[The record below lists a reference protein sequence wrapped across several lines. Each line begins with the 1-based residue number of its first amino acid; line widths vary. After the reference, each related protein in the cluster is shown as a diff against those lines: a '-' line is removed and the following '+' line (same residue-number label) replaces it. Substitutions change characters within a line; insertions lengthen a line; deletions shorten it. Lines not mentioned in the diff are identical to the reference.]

1 MNTPWSS
8 RPNRLSAVGD
18 RPGRARYRAGAPG
31 STRSAPR
38 GAGKPEVVPRL
49 LRPLSELL
57 GRRAFC
63 KEVIVLSARQRGTL
77 CVFLAAVLYSIGGLC
92 IKLIPWGGMAIN
104 GGRTAIALVVI
115 GLYLAA
121 TRHKPKMNLWV
132 LVGALAVCGTNI
144 LFSIANKLT
153 TAANAIVLQ
162 FTAPIFVI
170 LFSILLFGKR
180 PQKLDLLAC
189 GLVLGG
195 VLLFF
200 VDSLSAGGMLGNILA
215 LLSGVS
221 YAGVFMMN
229 DMPDS
234 DAISSVFW
242 GDVIS
247 AVVGLP
253 FLGYEAEFTPNVLA
267 PLLVLGIFQVGA
279 AYILLT
285 EGLKTTPPVTA
296 SLVSGI
302 EPVLNPIL
310 VAVFYHEMIGPVA
323 LVGAMVVVGSVV
335 LYNVVLARQTEPS
348 ETGGAL

>member
-1 MNTPWSS
+1 M
-8 RPNRLSAVGD
+8 
-18 RPGRARYRAGAPG
+18 
-31 STRSAPR
+31 
-38 GAGKPEVVPRL
+38 
-49 LRPLSELL
+49 
-57 GRRAFC
+57 
-63 KEVIVLSARQRGTL
+63 SARQMGTL
-77 CVFLAAVLYSIGGLC
+77 YVFLAAVLYSIGGLC

-115 GLYLAA
+115 SLYLKVI
-121 TRHKPKMNLWV
+121 RHRPRMNLWV
-132 LVGALAVCGTNI
+132 LVGAVSVCGTNI

-153 TAANAIVLQ
+153 TAGNTIVLQ

-170 LFSILLFGKR
+170 LFSVLFFGKR
-180 PQKLDLLAC
+180 PQKLDLMAC

-195 VLLFF
+195 VFLFF
-200 VDSLSAGGMLGNILA
+200 IDSLSAGGMLGNVLA

-221 YAGVFMMN
+221 YAGVFLMN

-234 DAISSVFW
+234 DPISSVFW

-253 FLGYEAEFTPNVLA
+253 FLGYETDFSPKTLA
-267 PLLVLGIFQVGA
+267 ALLVLGVFQVA
-279 AYILLT
+279 LAYILMV

-310 VAVFYHEMIGPVA
+310 VAVFYHEMIGPIA
-323 LVGAMVVVGSVV
+323 LMGAMVVVGSVV
-335 LYNVVLARQTEPS
+335 LYNVILAHQTTYNIVKER
-348 ETGGAL
+348 

>member
-1 MNTPWSS
+1 M
-8 RPNRLSAVGD
+8 
-18 RPGRARYRAGAPG
+18 
-31 STRSAPR
+31 
-38 GAGKPEVVPRL
+38 
-49 LRPLSELL
+49 
-57 GRRAFC
+57 
-63 KEVIVLSARQRGTL
+63 
-77 CVFLAAVLYSIGGLC
+77 FLAAVLYSIGGLC
-92 IKLIPWGGMAIN
+92 IKLIPWSGMAIN
-104 GGRTAIALVVI
+104 GARTAIALVVI
-115 GLYLAA
+115 GAYLKVVH
-121 TRHKPKMNLWV
+121 HKPKMNLWV

-153 TAANAIVLQ
+153 TAANTIVLQ

-170 LFSILLFGKR
+170 VFSMLFFGKK
-180 PQKLDLLAC
+180 PKKLDLMAC

-200 VDSLSAGGMLGNILA
+200 IDSLSAGGMLGNVLA
-215 LLSGVS
+215 LISGVS
-221 YAGVFMMN
+221 YAGVFLMN

-253 FLGYEAEFTPNVLA
+253 FLGYETEFSGNTVIA
-267 PLLVLGIFQVGA
+267 LLVLGVFQVGT

-335 LYNVVLARQTEPS
+335 LYNVILARQTNPFDAGELP
-348 ETGGAL
+348 

>member
-310 VAVFYHEMIGPVA
+310 VAVFYHEMIGPIA
-323 LVGAMVVVGSVV
+323 LMGAMVVVGSVV

>member
-8 RPNRLSAVGD
+8 RPNRVSAVGD
-18 RPGRARYRAGAPG
+18 RPGRARYRAGASR
-31 STRSAPR
+31 STRSVPR
-38 GAGKPEVVPRL
+38 GTDEPEVVPRYDAL
-49 LRPLSELL
+49 CPSF
-57 GRRAFC
+57 GQRAFC

-77 CVFLAAVLYSIGGLC
+77 YVFLAAVLYSIGGLC

-121 TRHKPKMNLWV
+121 PRHKPKMNLWV

-335 LYNVVLARQTEPS
+335 LYNVMLARHTEPS

>member
-1 MNTPWSS
+1 M
-8 RPNRLSAVGD
+8 
-18 RPGRARYRAGAPG
+18 
-31 STRSAPR
+31 
-38 GAGKPEVVPRL
+38 
-49 LRPLSELL
+49 
-57 GRRAFC
+57 
-63 KEVIVLSARQRGTL
+63 
-77 CVFLAAVLYSIGGLC
+77 FLAAVLYSIGGLC
-92 IKLIPWGGMAIN
+92 IKLIPWSGMAIN

-115 GLYLAA
+115 GLYLRL
-121 TRHKPKMNLWV
+121 TNHRPRMNLWV

-170 LFSILLFGKR
+170 LFSILFFGKR
-180 PQKLDLLAC
+180 PKRLDMLAC

-200 VDSLSAGGMLGNILA
+200 IDSLSAGGMLGNVLA

-221 YAGVFMMN
+221 YAGVFLMN

-253 FLGYEAEFTPNVLA
+253 WLGYETDFSQNTLTA
-267 PLLVLGIFQVGA
+267 LLVLGIFQVGL
-279 AYILLT
+279 AYILLS

-302 EPVLNPIL
+302 EPVLNPVL

-323 LVGAMVVVGSVV
+323 LTGATIVVGGVV
-335 LYNVVLARQTEPS
+335 LYNVMLARQS
-348 ETGGAL
+348 EILT

>member
-1 MNTPWSS
+1 M
-8 RPNRLSAVGD
+8 
-18 RPGRARYRAGAPG
+18 
-31 STRSAPR
+31 
-38 GAGKPEVVPRL
+38 
-49 LRPLSELL
+49 
-57 GRRAFC
+57 
-63 KEVIVLSARQRGTL
+63 
-77 CVFLAAVLYSIGGLC
+77 FLAAVLYSIGGLC
-92 IKLIPWGGMAIN
+92 IKLIPWGGMSIN

-115 GLYLAA
+115 GAYLAV
-121 TRHKPKMNLWV
+121 TRHRPRMNLWV
-132 LVGALAVCGTNI
+132 LVGALSVCGTNI

-170 LFSILLFGKR
+170 VFSILFFGKKPR
-180 PQKLDLLAC
+180 KLDLMAC

-200 VDSLSAGGMLGNILA
+200 VDSLSAGGMLGNVLA

-221 YAGVFMMN
+221 YAGVFLMN

-253 FLGYEAEFTPNVLA
+253 WLGYETDFSQNTLTA
-267 PLLVLGIFQVGA
+267 LLVLGIFQVGL
-279 AYILLT
+279 AYILLS

-302 EPVLNPIL
+302 EPVLNPVL

-323 LVGAMVVVGSVV
+323 LTGATIVVGGVV
-335 LYNVVLARQTEPS
+335 LYNVMLARQS
-348 ETGGAL
+348 EILT